1 MKERYE
7 QEIEQLLA
15 ELESRPPDDTNA
27 PPPAPASGAEHR
39 GEQRSEHQAEQR
51 AGQQADRRS
60 DRRAGVAASPP
71 ADDLPSPFTP
81 RPKPGLR
88 LISPPKLALAGL
100 VVAGVGLLP
109 GFQMAIIAGLVIAG
123 VAIAWMFLRR
133 MMAPQ
138 TPAYWRGRPLEP
150 SGGDAP
156 RGVWARFRRWLAK

>member
-27 PPPAPASGAEHR
+27 PPPAPSSGSNHGDGHGTDQRTEHR
-39 GEQRSEHQAEQR
+39 ARTA
-51 AGQQADRRS
+51 
-60 DRRAGVAASPP
+60 VSPP
-71 ADDLPSPFTP
+71 ADDRPSPFAP
-81 RPKPGLR
+81 RPRPGLR

-100 VVAGVGLLP
+100 LLAGIGLLVPLP
-109 GFQMAIIAGLVIAG
+109 GTLGVAIAGLVIAG

-133 MMAPQ
+133 MMGQ
-138 TPAYWRGRPLEP
+138 QSPAYWRGRPLEP

-156 RGVWARFRRWLAK
+156 RSAWARFRRWLAK

>member
-27 PPPAPASGAEHR
+27 PPAGAASSADRR
-39 GEQRSEHQAEQR
+39 GEQRARVAE
-51 AGQQADRRS
+51 
-60 DRRAGVAASPP
+60 SPA
-71 ADDLPSPFTP
+71 ADDRPSPFTP

-88 LISPPKLALAGL
+88 LISPTKLALAGL

-109 GFQMAIIAGLVIAG
+109 GFQVAIIAGLVIAG
-123 VAIAWMFLRR
+123 VAIGWMFLRR

-138 TPAYWRGRPLEP
+138 TPAYWRGRPLES
-150 SGGDAP
+150 SGGDAA
-156 RGVWARFRRWLAK
+156 RGVWGRFRRWLAK

>member
-27 PPPAPASGAEHR
+27 PPPAPADAGAEHR
-39 GEQRSEHQAEQR
+39 GDQRTEHR
-51 AGQQADRRS
+51 ARTA
-60 DRRAGVAASPP
+60 VSPP
-71 ADDLPSPFTP
+71 ADDRPSPFAP
-81 RPKPGLR
+81 RPRPGLR

-100 VVAGVGLLP
+100 LLAGIGLLVPLP
-109 GFQMAIIAGLVIAG
+109 GTLGVAIAGLIIAG

-133 MMAPQ
+133 MMGQ
-138 TPAYWRGRPLEP
+138 QSPAYWRGRPLEP

-156 RGVWARFRRWLAK
+156 RSAWARFRRWLAK

>member
-27 PPPAPASGAEHR
+27 PPPEPASGSNHGSEHGTEHR
-39 GEQRSEHQAEQR
+39 GEHR
-51 AGQQADRRS
+51 ARI
-60 DRRAGVAASPP
+60 AASRP
-71 ADDLPSPFTP
+71 ADDRPSPFAP

-100 VVAGVGLLP
+100 LLAGVGLLVPLP
-109 GFQMAIIAGLVIAG
+109 GTFGVAIAGLVIAG

-133 MMAPQ
+133 MMGQ
-138 TPAYWRGRPLEP
+138 QSPAYWRGRPLEQ

>member
-27 PPPAPASGAEHR
+27 PPAVAASSADRR
-39 GEQRSEHQAEQR
+39 GE
-51 AGQQADRRS
+51 QQADRRGEQ
-60 DRRAGVAASPP
+60 RARVAESPP
-71 ADDLPSPFTP
+71 ADDRPSPFTP

-88 LISPPKLALAGL
+88 LISPTKLALAGL

-109 GFQMAIIAGLVIAG
+109 GFQIAIIAGLVIAG
-123 VAIAWMFLRR
+123 VAIGWMFLRR

-138 TPAYWRGRPLEP
+138 TPAYWRGQPLES
-150 SGGDAP
+150 SGGDAA
-156 RGVWARFRRWLAK
+156 RGVWGRFRRWLAK

>member
-15 ELESRPPDDTNA
+15 ELESRPPNDTNA
-27 PPPAPASGAEHR
+27 PPAATASGAEHR
-39 GEQRSEHQAEQR
+39 GGQRSEHR
-51 AGQQADRRS
+51 AGQQADQ
-60 DRRAGVAASPP
+60 RARVAESPA
-71 ADDLPSPFTP
+71 ADDRPSPFTP

-88 LISPPKLALAGL
+88 VISPTKLALAGL

-123 VAIAWMFLRR
+123 VAIGWMLLRR

-150 SGGDAP
+150 SGADAP

>member
-27 PPPAPASGAEHR
+27 PPPAPASGSEHR
-39 GEQRSEHQAEQR
+39 GEQRADQR
-51 AGQQADRRS
+51 GDQLTR
-60 DRRAGVAASPP
+60 VAASPP
-71 ADDLPSPFTP
+71 ADDRPSPFTP

-109 GFQMAIIAGLVIAG
+109 GFQVAIIAGLVIAG
-123 VAIAWMFLRR
+123 VAIAWMLLRR
-133 MMAPQ
+133 MMGQ
-138 TPAYWRGRPLEP
+138 QSPAYWRGRPLDP